1 MTSRALQMTSPEI
14 TAITMPKWGLTM
26 TEGKVVG
33 WLKQQGQSFA
43 EGEDLL
49 EIETTKIT
57 NVFEAPARG
66 TLRRIVAPAGATL
79 PVGAL
84 LAVVAPEEVADGE
97 IDAFV
102 AGFAVPEPSAEAAV
116 DAEAVMPRELEAAGM
131 RLRYLALG
139 DGDSVPVLLLHGFG
153 ADLNTWMFT
162 QPALADGRQ
171 VIALALPGHGGSGQ
185 QLDRADAE
193 SLAAIVEHALNAL
206 GIDQLALDPLLGER
220 IDRLAGVMHH
230 AGERDDRDV
239 VAVADD
245 VGFAERDRIGLV
257 GDFGTQ
263 IVHQLVFA
271 EDHRVVVADRLDQQ
285 ALGVIGIGRHDAF
298 EPRHRGEDVV
308 EALRVL
314 RRGAAPGADHCA
326 DDERRLG
333 LAAEHVAELGRL
345 IEDLV
350 EADAEKIAEHQLGD
364 RAQPGDRGA
373 GGGSHD
379 RRLGDRGVDDPALA
393 EFAKEPFRHAEHTAI
408 GVALPLR
415 AGAPCDV
422 LADHDNARVA
432 AHFLREPF
440 VERLADRFECHLAL
454 PQ

>member
-57 NVFEAPARG
+57 NVMEAPAGG

-97 IDAFV
+97 IDTFV

-116 DAEAVMPRELEAAGM
+116 DAEAVMPRELEAAGL

-171 VIALALPGHGGSGQ
+171 VIALDLPGHGGSGK

-206 GIDQLALDPLLGER
+206 GIER
-220 IDRLAGVMHH
+220 LH
-230 AGERDDRDV
+230 
-239 VAVADD
+239 
-245 VGFAERDRIGLV
+245 LV
-257 GDFGTQ
+257 GHSMGDGSA
-263 IVHQLVFA
+263 ISFA
-271 EDHRVVVADRLDQQ
+271 VREPERVATLTLISSA
-285 ALGVIGIGRHDAF
+285 ALGPEINAAF
-298 EPRHRGEDVV
+298 IDGFVRAARRREAI
-308 EALRVL
+308 EALNL
-314 RRGAAPGADHCA
+314 
-326 DDERRLG
+326 
-333 LAAEHVAELGRL
+333 
-345 IEDLV
+345 LV
-350 EADAEKIAEHQLGD
+350 H
-364 RAQPGDRGA
+364 
-373 GGGSHD
+373 
-379 RRLGDRGVDDPALA
+379 DPALVSRTMIEDVLRYKRLDGVPESLAAFA
-393 EFAKEPFRHAEHTAI
+393 EEWFPGGRQRGVLGDAVAVLKPPVPSIWGREDRISPVAHAE
-408 GVALPLR
+408 ALASRVPVHILEQTGHLPHMEK
-415 AGAPCDV
+415 AGEV
-422 LADHDNARVA
+422 N
-432 AHFLREPF
+432 
-440 VERLADRFECHLAL
+440 RLIKRLIDPEQEAYRNQPHRDR
-454 PQ
+454 